1 MTTGTPAMTRDDDSV
16 SPYLL
21 RRLRSLQEAL
31 RERAKASRPKQQPQ
45 DSSPP
50 GRSEPPRNADGK
62 AGDDV

>member
-1 MTTGTPAMTRDDDSV
+1 MTPGTPAMTRDDGNV

-45 DSSPP
+45 DRSPP
-50 GRSEPPRNADGK
+50 GRSKPPRNPGRK